1 MDLGVYFTIFE
12 VEEHG
17 NKKENDVPLVRDL
30 AN

>member
-1 MDLGVYFTIFE
+1 MDLGSILLYSRSRNTE
-12 VEEHG
+12 